1 MKFESKFNIGD
12 KVYMAIPECR
22 RIPVG
27 RQCPVCKSTGRVSFP
42 EDDKEDEQYTCPKCN
57 GQSYYGYVDGKRR
70 IYVTGPYTV
79 TVVHCDT
86 RYNEANPCAYAVED
100 ERGDPQHNIR
110 EDIFYSTKEEAD
122 AYAYEWNRRAD
133 EADGLLDES

>member
-1 MKFESKFNIGD
+1 MSNEPHQ
-12 KVYMAIPECR
+12 VIPTQGLTLQFHIIHARKTR
-22 RIPVG
+22 RD
-27 RQCPVCKSTGRVSFP
+27 FP
-42 EDDKEDEQYTCPKCN
+42 EPTAAHSSVVGWRTAPVPVLFF
-57 GQSYYGYVDGKRR
+57 VDGKRR

-133 EADGLLDES
+133 EADGLLDED